1 MKAYV
6 FPGQGS
12 QYAGMGKELAQAYP
26 EAREVF
32 AIADRVLGF
41 PLSRLCFEGPLE
53 ELTLTEN
60 LQPAL
65 LAVSVA
71 VFRVLESRGALP
83 DFVAGH
89 SLGEYSAL
97 VAAGALKYE
106 EALELVR
113 SRGRFMQEAVPVGV
127 GAMAAII
134 GLDLNEV
141 DGICREAAQGQ
152 VVAPA
157 NQNAP
162 DQVAIAGHAEAV
174 QRASELAVARG
185 AKRAIPLPVSAPF
198 HCVLM
203 RPAQDRM
210 EPLLEAVEFR
220 DLRFP
225 LVNNVDARPVRTAE
239 EARAGL
245 VRQISSMVRWTES
258 VQRMVAEG
266 VNEFVEVGAG
276 KVLAGLIR
284 RIHPGAVLRS
294 VEKPA
299 QVEDY
304 VRVE

>member
-32 AIADRVLGF
+32 ATADRVLGF

-89 SLGEYSAL
+89 SLGEYSAM
-97 VAAGALKYE
+97 VAAGALEYE

-134 GLDLNEV
+134 GLDLSEV

-152 VVAPA
+152 VVSPA

-174 QRASELAVARG
+174 KRASELAVARG

-198 HCVLM
+198 HCELM
-203 RPAQDRM
+203 RLAQDRM
-210 EPLLEAVEFR
+210 EPLLEAAGFR

-225 LVNNVDARPVRTAE
+225 LVNNVDARPVRTAA